1 MLSWHLETHIK
12 SNQQVFACFNCVL
25 HISSCSVGI
34 PASQAVEEFC
44 DSTKSHTRPSFRL
57 NAKGAQPWEDT
68 ASRTSS
74 RSFPSKTLALREY
87 LCPTYLWTLPVLIWI
102 LSHPFLSKPP
112 PQKKKKNNRQQRER
126 FAFQP
131 SCFRAADVRYIMG
144 QNLQHQ
150 PVALNRYL
158 L

>member
-1 MLSWHLETHIK
+1 MLSWHLETHKK
-12 SNQQVFACFNCVL
+12 SNQQGFACFNCVL

-57 NAKGAQPWEDT
+57 IAKGAQPWEDT

-87 LCPTYLWTLPVLIWI
+87 LCPTYPWTLPVLIWI
-102 LSHPFLSKPP
+102 LSISSLPFQHPP
-112 PQKKKKNNRQQRER
+112 PKKKKKQPPTSIML
-126 FAFQP
+126 P
-131 SCFRAADVRYIMG
+131 SCGCEVHHG
-144 QNLQHQ
+144 
-150 PVALNRYL
+150 PKPPTSTSCS
-158 L
+158 